1 MQRPPLPSADDGGAV
16 VIAAVAGTAAAA
28 AAGAAEW
35 GNPNGLFEHRPDV
48 EQSRGFVETA
58 VAEAAAVE
66 QANKAVVAKAAVE
79 SAD

>member
-1 MQRPPLPSADDGGAV
+1 MRRAPLPSADDGGAV

-28 AAGAAEW
+28 AGAAEW
-35 GNPNGLFEHRPDV
+35 GNPNGLFEPRPDE
-48 EQSRGFVETA
+48 EQSRGVVETA